1 MGCNLKIEVDKV
13 VVGMIKIALENLPH
27 DPERTGFMVLYL
39 WHRITYV
46 YKQLYTLGA
55 RHK

>member
-27 DPERTGFMVLYL
+27 DPERTGFMVLY
-39 WHRITYV
+39 
-46 YKQLYTLGA
+46 
-55 RHK
+55 